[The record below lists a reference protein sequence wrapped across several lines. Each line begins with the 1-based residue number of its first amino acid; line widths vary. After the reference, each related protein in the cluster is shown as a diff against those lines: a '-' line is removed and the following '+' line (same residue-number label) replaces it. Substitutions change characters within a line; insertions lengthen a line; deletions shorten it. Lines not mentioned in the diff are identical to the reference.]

1 MPRRR
6 WSKRRVVSSGSVA
19 IPPFYRFAAGGDAKS
34 SMSALVCVIPTRRI
48 GMRDRGKAAR
58 NAGSS
63 GRHAITD
70 STPRIPLI
78 GLDIEAWAG
87 DHEAQI
93 MSTTSARE
101 EAFLDTLD
109 EIRVNDEQLA
119 VSDIRQLE
127 SADEITHFFAKL
139 HYNVDKR
146 TNIPDYDVLGM
157 SSEDMRQHIHKTEL
171 IGKDPEDGDISIYL
185 LKSGL

>member
-1 MPRRR
+1 
-6 WSKRRVVSSGSVA
+6 
-19 IPPFYRFAAGGDAKS
+19 
-34 SMSALVCVIPTRRI
+34 
-48 GMRDRGKAAR
+48 MRDRGKAAR

-101 EAFLDTLD
+101 EAFLDTLILHN
-109 EIRVNDEQLA
+109 E
-119 VSDIRQLE
+119 VSVLVTILVYRDDI
-127 SADEITHFFAKL
+127 
-139 HYNVDKR
+139 
-146 TNIPDYDVLGM
+146 
-157 SSEDMRQHIHKTEL
+157 
-171 IGKDPEDGDISIYL
+171 
-185 LKSGL
+185 